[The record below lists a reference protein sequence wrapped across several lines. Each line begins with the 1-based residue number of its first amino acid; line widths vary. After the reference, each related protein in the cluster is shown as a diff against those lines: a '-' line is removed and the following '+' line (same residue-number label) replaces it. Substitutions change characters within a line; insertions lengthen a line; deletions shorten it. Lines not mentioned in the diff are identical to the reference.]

1 MFGGAAAGAGP
12 YAGEPM
18 SQMAVLFE
26 GVSYAYPGGAVA
38 LENVSI
44 SIPEGEMLAI
54 VGPNGGGKSTLI
66 KIMMGLIEGYR
77 GRVEV
82 FGSSPR
88 DAQRRGLI
96 GYVAQRSEAELG
108 FPISGR
114 QAVLMAAAR
123 HVPAWK
129 SVPKEVRDRVERSLE
144 VVHALDYA
152 DRPVGSLSGG
162 QLQRVLIARAL
173 ALGPRI
179 LALDEPLVG
188 VDAAGQERFKEL
200 LARLRSE
207 MKLTILLVSH
217 DLRTV
222 AGGASVCDRVACL
235 RRTLHFHASPA
246 GVTPQVLAE
255 VFQHDLAD
263 IFGDVHVDAHA
274 AADCPGGHQHV
285 HVRVGAAENKGPGA

>member
-1 MFGGAAAGAGP
+1 
-12 YAGEPM
+12 
-18 SQMAVLFE
+18 MAVRFD

-38 LENVSI
+38 LENVSL
-44 SIPEGEMLAI
+44 SVPEGEMLAI

-82 FGSSPR
+82 FGSSPHE
-88 DAQRRGLI
+88 AQRRGLI

-123 HVPAWK
+123 RVPAWK
-129 SVPKEVRDRVERSLE
+129 GVPRDVRDRVERSLE
-144 VVHALDYA
+144 VVHAQDYA
-152 DRPVGSLSGG
+152 DRPVGALSGG

-188 VDAAGQERFKEL
+188 VDAAGQEQFKEL
-200 LARLRSE
+200 LVRLRRE
-207 MKLTILLVSH
+207 LKLTILLVSH

-235 RRTLHFHASPA
+235 KRTLHFHASPA

-274 AADCPGGHQHV
+274 ASDCPGGHQHV
-285 HVRVGAAENKGPGA
+285 QVRISGPGAGKGSGA